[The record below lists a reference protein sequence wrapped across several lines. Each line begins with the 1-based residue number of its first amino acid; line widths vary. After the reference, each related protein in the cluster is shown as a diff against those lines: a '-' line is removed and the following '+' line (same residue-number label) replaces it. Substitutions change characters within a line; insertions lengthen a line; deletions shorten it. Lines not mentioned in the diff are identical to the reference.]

1 MLFCSLEFIDCWND
15 YIKYKCVENWKCL
28 WYMYIFRS
36 VIEGFYSV
44 LCQICDSIIYQYT
57 KKINQHTVSF
67 YHVSI
72 YWYIEQCGVTPTET
86 LVSTIIIWINNCL
99 MFGCNFKFFI
109 SKKILLLLMYIYS
122 LEFKFYYAFS
132 IHSGL
137 VNTCIR
143 VGARWQKRRV
153 G

>member
-1 MLFCSLEFIDCWND
+1 MLNTFNDLFCYFVHLNLLI
-15 YIKYKCVENWKCL
+15 VEMITYSTNVLKIGNACDTCT
-28 WYMYIFRS
+28 FF
-36 VIEGFYSV
+36 VQCFEGFYSV

-109 SKKILLLLMYIYS
+109 FKKKILLLLMYIY
-122 LEFKFYYAFS
+122 
-132 IHSGL
+132 IH
-137 VNTCIR
+137 
-143 VGARWQKRRV
+143 
-153 G
+153 